1 MTTWVDDGMTI
12 SDNPISI
19 IKSPEATYFLQVIK
33 GIFDKYTIYMEA
45 LFVSYDVSKS
55 VGRN

>member
-33 GIFDKYTIYMEA
+33 GIFDKYTIDMEA
-45 LFVSYDVSKS
+45 LFV
-55 VGRN
+55 G